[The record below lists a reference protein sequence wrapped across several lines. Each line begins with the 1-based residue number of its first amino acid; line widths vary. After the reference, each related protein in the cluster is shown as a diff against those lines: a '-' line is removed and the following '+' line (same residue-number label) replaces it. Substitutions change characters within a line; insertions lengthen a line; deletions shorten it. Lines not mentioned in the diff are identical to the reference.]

1 MTSIYRDILPSIL
14 PTDDILVEDEAHRYV
29 SQERPDGSV
38 FTQQRYQLNKAP
50 IDEIQKVEGEVNGRT
65 YEFKSGQDY
74 KLDEREFIDFSVG
87 GQSPDTDTDFY
98 VTYVSRSILDR
109 YIEGHE
115 EEIETVADKRQES
128 IDSRFVD
135 RATGTEL
142 EEIGSLFGSL
152 GERRGRDDNEYR
164 LYLKSLVQ
172 SFSGRGRKEDLKFA
186 VASAFGSGAASFRIE
201 ENFEE
206 VEYTIELDD
215 WPPHKVGTLVELL
228 ELADPS
234 GVELRKIS
242 YNVDEER
249 MEVDDTINATVSTRI
264 ETDEL
269 GSDDNVLVDP
279 RNFDIDEDT
288 SILDEAF
295 VEDGLQFTEEVD
307 VSEIID
313 INEDNLVEP
322 EEVSVQ
328 DTTER
333 TPTKAARWDG
343 ERVGWNFFEWQTLLD
358 LSVIS
363 SDGVEIQESTSID
376 GDLTVIED
384 ESVFDD
390 IVNSDKNLTEILE
403 EPSVADSTSVT
414 EDDVVVIEDIS
425 SEDIVFIDE
434 DKKSV
439 VSPSSFDDDVVETVR
454 ETERWSSERHDW
466 DFFQWADKPE
476 NIPVVVFGGESGST
490 DSASTNTN
498 KLTASDEGLSDDAVV
513 IDANKAISPDESS
526 SSDEVIIDGSIVE
539 IGDTAT
545 SFEVVD
551 IDNNK
556 TTISPETASTDE
568 VSTLIRERHRWG
580 EEKHDWEFFDWD
592 EPPEATTEVVF
603 GGSAGSTDGT
613 IIDGRKLSVG
623 DVSSFNDSIARTVN
637 TAVNNWNGDKENWD
651 FFEWE

>member
-50 IDEIQKVEGEVNGRT
+50 IDEVQKVEGEVNGST

-74 KLDEREFIDFSVG
+74 ELDEREFIDFSVG
-87 GQSPDTDTDFY
+87 GQSPDTDTNFY

-206 VEYTIELDD
+206 VEYTIEVDD

-249 MEVDDTINATVSTRI
+249 MEVGDTINATVSTRI

-279 RNFDIDEDT
+279 RNFNIDEGT

-295 VEDGLQFTEEVD
+295 AEDGLQFTEDVD

-358 LSVIS
+358 LTRKVLDSQSVT
-363 SDGVEIQESTSID
+363 DKATLNTNLQTTS
-376 GDLTVIED
+376 ED
-384 ESVFDD
+384 TLSKDT
-390 IVNSDKNLTEILE
+390 IYVNKNEILVPE
-403 EPSVADSTSVT
+403 KPSVSDVT
-414 EDDVVVIEDIS
+414 IVDQNIVETDDVMS
-425 SEDIVFIDE
+425 
-434 DKKSV
+434 
-439 VSPSSFDDDVVETVR
+439 
-454 ETERWSSERHDW
+454 
-466 DFFQWADKPE
+466 
-476 NIPVVVFGGESGST
+476 
-490 DSASTNTN
+490 
-498 KLTASDEGLSDDAVV
+498 
-513 IDANKAISPDESS
+513 
-526 SSDEVIIDGSIVE
+526 
-539 IGDTAT
+539 
-545 SFEVVD
+545 SFEVVE
-551 IDNNK
+551 IDKNTIDVLSRMK
-556 TTISPETASTDE
+556 TDDSI
-568 VSTLIRERHRWG
+568 STLVRERHRWN
-580 EEKHDWEFFDWD
+580 EEKHKWEFFDWD
-592 EPPEATTEVVF
+592 EPPDKILRKLTDSAFTLSDSAAVNTGDARTTDRFAVTDNSSLTEF
-603 GGSAGSTDGT
+603 DGSVSDGSSVTDGAFFKSSDAT
-613 IIDGRKLSVG
+613 HSDKFGISDVLSVSQG
-623 DVSSFNDSIARTVN
+623 FVYWEE
-637 TAVNNWNGDKENWD
+637 NNWGELRWSVEHN
-651 FFEWE
+651 